1 MVSDWVQKVEERGGA
16 LVGYARVSSQ
26 GQDLGVQTA
35 ALIKAGVTARHLF
48 EEKAS
53 GTRREGRDQLAAM
66 LRSFRKGDFLV
77 VTRLDRLARSTRNLL
92 EIADTLKEIGVDLVV
107 LEQAINTAT
116 PEGRL
121 FFTMLGAFGEFET
134 EIRKARQRE
143 GIDAALAKDAR
154 PQHRRQAAASLD
166 ARDRVEVA
174 GRMNAQQSFAARGRE
189 TAAPGVVLE
198 RCRDGREARRR
209 LLVLGVAVARRL
221 VPRAVVV
228 AVDREAGVA
237 SLAFRRR
244 LLWLPIRL

>member
-1 MVSDWVQKVEERGGA
+1 MVSEWVQKVEERGGA

-66 LRSFRKGDFLV
+66 LRSFRKGDCLV
-77 VTRLDRLARSTRNLL
+77 VTRLDRLARSTRDLL
-92 EIADTLKEIGVDLVV
+92 EIADSLKEIGVDLVV

-143 GIDAALAKDAR
+143 GIDAALAKGADSPFRGR
-154 PQHRRQAAASLD
+154 PATIKPEDIATL
-166 ARDRVEVA
+166 ARD
-174 GRMNAQQSFAARGRE
+174 
-189 TAAPGVVLE
+189 GVRPAE
-198 RCRDGREARRR
+198 I
-209 LLVLGVAVARRL
+209 ARRL
-221 VPRAVVV
+221 GISRQSVYRIAKVE
-228 AVDREAGVA
+228 RIELHQM
-237 SLAFRRR
+237 S
-244 LLWLPIRL
+244 